1 MVYKPSFFDQYQEYF
16 IYLFTIKNIL
26 HTSNFP
32 HEKSIK
38 FCYICLSLRN
48 NNNNKIN
55 GSATDESSWAI
66 AA

>member
-1 MVYKPSFFDQYQEYF
+1 MHFPN
-16 IYLFTIKNIL
+16 FT
-26 HTSNFP
+26 
-32 HEKSIK
+32 HEKSKK